1 MLSFDLIVPL
11 ARDGADTILPLNCP
25 RSVSS
30 SLTLEVDT
38 TVAEARTN
46 SGVVTSS
53 KPTSDG
59 GTRIEVAG
67 PSGEFRL
74 TWQVANKDATS
85 VASVLN
91 AVGSIHTTIDGRGVR
106 SDARLTVRSFG
117 GTFEQFRVRLPQGA
131 KLIPDSAASGM
142 QDPKYRVSEE
152 PAPPGATGPA
162 DEAGRVVLVELK
174 EKQQG
179 PVIVDLS
186 TEQSVHDANERL
198 ELGGFEVLGAVRQFG
213 DIALNVANDWQ
224 ARWDIGHDVR
234 QVDPAELENSLQRSD
249 LSAAFQYDGQP
260 WSLGVRISP
269 RQSRVHVTPQYD
281 LELLPNEAQ
290 LTVRLAY
297 QNFGA
302 RAFEFRV
309 ELHGWEMTGEP
320 VESGGLVDQDQVSA
334 PEGTLKLPLT
344 QASSRKAD
352 VSFSLRRSLNHDASR
367 IELPL
372 PVPIADSVGTGELTV
387 RAPAETELLPD
398 LANSTGLAASPA
410 STAIPDVPDAGTEL
424 HFRSLQP
431 NAVFVASRANRSRE
445 ESAQAT
451 AEVDITADSAQVDE
465 RIEYVVR
472 YEPLKELVLEAEST
486 LPIEDDGIEAALVAS
501 PTAANA
507 DSSDQRTP
515 LRLEPVA
522 DENELSATGMR
533 QFRAVLPQPRVGK
546 FSVALHYRIPRSQ
559 QSLAGGLF
567 QVPLLFPANCRVN
580 SERATVHTSRGV
592 FVSLSPHSDD
602 STWKPGEPQGTKS
615 SPGTQFEFV
624 ADRAESTLP
633 LVISAMDSNAP
644 SATIVDRVWL
654 QTWLSAGEEQDRAAF
669 RLRSSNSQATVE
681 LPRNALPGEIEV
693 LVDGRPA
700 EVSTLAPG
708 RIAVRLERDS
718 SHAADDATS
727 EAMNHTLEIR
737 SRHPMSQKLITPLLL
752 TPPQIHGTTDLS
764 QVYWQIVLPGDV
776 HIIHSPKQL
785 VSASEWQWLGT
796 FWGRRPT
803 MSQADLEAWAGA
815 SLQPSPTDAD
825 NEYVFTGL
833 LPVSSIAIVTAPR
846 WLIVLTASSSALVLL
861 LGWFYLPVAARRW
874 MLLTL
879 VFVIATAAIAYP
891 TAALLIAEASAIGMV
906 LAVLSVLISRL
917 MARPGRRSAPPTI
930 APSSQRT
937 VTPRT
942 DSIAIP
948 SVMTAASTAP
958 TVALRTSDSQQ

>member
-1 MLSFDLIVPL
+1 MASSGRALAEEVASNAKAKPAPENREALPSHGRIQYVGPDTYILLDAQGRPQPVPGMTYEDFLAAWKKLNQSTNSESRPRFTIENIKFDGQTHSQRAELKLQATVHLLDDGPVNVPLGLVGAILQGKPRFSFLEKGEQGTAGGRAPPKGKSNDDYLDYDPQHGGFVARLSGKAGDRQLLSFDLIVPL

-269 RQSRVHVTPQYD
+269 RQSRVHVTPQYE

-352 VSFSLRRSLNHDASR
+352 VSFSLRRSLNRDASR

-410 STAIPDVPDAGTEL
+410 SAAIPDVPDAGTEL

-465 RIEYVVR
+465 RIEYLVR
-472 YEPLKELVLEAEST
+472 YEPLKELVLEVEST

-522 DENELSATGMR
+522 DENELSATGTR

-546 FSVALHYRIPRSQ
+546 VLGRAPLPDSAVATIPGRRP
-559 QSLAGGLF
+559 F
-567 QVPLLFPANCRVN
+567 
-580 SERATVHTSRGV
+580 
-592 FVSLSPHSDD
+592 
-602 STWKPGEPQGTKS
+602 
-615 SPGTQFEFV
+615 
-624 ADRAESTLP
+624 
-633 LVISAMDSNAP
+633 P
-644 SATIVDRVWL
+644 SATTVPG
-654 QTWLSAGEEQDRAAF
+654 QLSREFGARNCSYLARRF
-669 RLRSSNSQATVE
+669 RLAQPP
-681 LPRNALPGEIEV
+681 L
-693 LVDGRPA
+693 GRFN
-700 EVSTLAPG
+700 V
-708 RIAVRLERDS
+708 
-718 SHAADDATS
+718 
-727 EAMNHTLEIR
+727 
-737 SRHPMSQKLITPLLL
+737 
-752 TPPQIHGTTDLS
+752 
-764 QVYWQIVLPGDV
+764 
-776 HIIHSPKQL
+776 
-785 VSASEWQWLGT
+785 
-796 FWGRRPT
+796 
-803 MSQADLEAWAGA
+803 EAW
-815 SLQPSPTDAD
+815 
-825 NEYVFTGL
+825 
-833 LPVSSIAIVTAPR
+833 
-846 WLIVLTASSSALVLL
+846 
-861 LGWFYLPVAARRW
+861 
-874 MLLTL
+874 
-879 VFVIATAAIAYP
+879 
-891 TAALLIAEASAIGMV
+891 
-906 LAVLSVLISRL
+906 
-917 MARPGRRSAPPTI
+917 
-930 APSSQRT
+930 
-937 VTPRT
+937 
-942 DSIAIP
+942 
-948 SVMTAASTAP
+948 
-958 TVALRTSDSQQ
+958 